1 MLNITKFWTFDDVTN
16 SDKNIADLQGIEI
29 ELLENET
36 DLPKFETK
44 ISISGRVVSILGRS
58 SSISDRAVSISI
70 MSESNKRGLST
81 RLKLIATRDIEPICA
96 YVCARVCYVCAYVCY
111 EV

>member
-44 ISISGRVVSILGRS
+44 ISISGKEWSRF
-58 SSISDRAVSISI
+58 
-70 MSESNKRGLST
+70 
-81 RLKLIATRDIEPICA
+81 
-96 YVCARVCYVCAYVCY
+96 
-111 EV
+111 